1 MKMRLPASNPSCTFL
16 ILMLALVGS
25 YMDLSAWG
33 LGHDDVNQIA
43 LDRLPVEIKALLSP
57 YNRKAFVKDAKVP
70 DDFTPWSEYEKKKG
84 KVITPND
91 LATLSN
97 YKIKTPYALHS
108 AKGQAVNYVLLY
120 RALKDRDGDRIAFW
134 GACLAHTLADEVACN
149 HDPLI
154 HYLTYAF
161 KGGYGMKF
169 GKAGMLDFGELCQT
183 TEGYAL
189 NQCDTIK
196 HC

>member
-1 MKMRLPASNPSCTFL
+1 MKMRLPASNPSFTFS

-25 YMDLSAWG
+25 SMDLSAWG

-57 YNRKAFVKDAKVP
+57 DNRKDFVKDAKVP

-91 LATLSN
+91 LAILSK

-169 GKAGMLDFGELCQT
+169 GKAGMLDFGELCRT
-183 TEGYAL
+183 PEGL
-189 NQCDTIK
+189 SLI
-196 HC
+196 HI